1 MSRLGCKC
9 GHIMGSS
16 ACPSPYSIYVYYASE
31 VNQAISENNKITL
44 MDFLGDWDEKNNCP
58 KQYMKRKEVVD
69 YWYCTECKRV
79 YECQIKIGG
88 HWLRVYEKKK
98 VGSDEGVDKNKCSR
112 LYIFS
117 EKCSDNAT
125 EDNPKIL
132 LSDFINSLETEY
144 YANSDETKIYAL
156 SKDSRK
162 LLYIY
167 EIEEIFLND
176 NI

>member
-9 GHIMGSS
+9 GHTMGSS

-31 VNQAISENNKITL
+31 VSQAISENNKLTL
-44 MDFLGDWDEKNNCP
+44 MDFLGDWDEK
-58 KQYMKRKEVVD
+58 
-69 YWYCTECKRV
+69 
-79 YECQIKIGG
+79 
-88 HWLRVYEKKK
+88 KK
-98 VGSDEGVDKNKCSR
+98 VGSDEVVDKNKCSR

-167 EIEEIFLND
+167 EIEENFSND